1 MEFNELRLN
10 FIFIYSFQVQHLHLV
25 AFSMLTERL
34 DNSCEAEA
42 YNNLAYEK
50 DQHLSTDTCFRKG
63 EIKKIFLLLCKIFH
77 LLRWILL

>member
-10 FIFIYSFQVQHLHLV
+10 FVFIYSFHVQRLHLV

-34 DNSCEAEA
+34 ERLDYSCEAEA

-63 EIKKIFLLLCKIFH
+63 EN
-77 LLRWILL
+77 